1 MVRCSLRTRAR
12 WLGWVWFSSA
22 GVRTGK
28 AECCGWSRGS
38 VQREEGGCWERGEGH
53 GASRPG
59 ACRAVGA
66 RAASESSLAIGS
78 QPIRRVLRAPTRP
91 PRRRRGPG
99 PPGGIVLLR
108 QLTRLR
114 RGRCRSNVRV
124 DVQLRA
130 ASPSR
135 PQPHRRTRDRVTGPG
150 PGTRLGR
157 DRLGS
162 GPGLVT
168 RSRVGRPA
176 GGEGGVPAAS
186 PPRPFTSS
194 VGLSSGPGPAGSG
207 DSGRDSDRSE
217 WPEFRAVAGMGR
229 RV

>member
-12 WLGWVWFSSA
+12 WLGWVLFSSA
-22 GVRTGK
+22 RVRTGK
-28 AECCGWSRGS
+28 AECCGWSRGR

-66 RAASESSLAIGS
+66 HAASESSLAIGS

-135 PQPHRRTRDRVTGPG
+135 PATASPDPG
-150 PGTRLGR
+150 PSYRPRPGHPTRKR
-157 DRLGS
+157 PTRK
-162 GPGLVT
+162 
-168 RSRVGRPA
+168 RSRAGNSVPGRPA
-176 GGEGGVPAAS
+176 GRGG
-186 PPRPFTSS
+186 RGGSS
-194 VGLSSGPGPAGSG
+194 CLAPSSLHFLGRARQRAGPG
-207 DSGRDSDRSE
+207 
-217 WPEFRAVAGMGR
+217 
-229 RV
+229 RVWRLGP